1 MKSNFFDGMTIK
13 MTGRRHLSLAL
24 LVFAIFISLYATAH
38 AYDSNNDG
46 RVDFTDVIGA
56 LQEAQLLEVVH
67 SLQILSGMA
76 PSPEL
81 YFSRSGNGHLVTDLS
96 RDLIWQDYALIFGD
110 ENAGIDYCSQSEL
123 DTYDDWRLP
132 TFQEL
137 QDFFKAVDADNSFDL
152 NYWGTFSGCTAAVA
166 IGGYVRTPRGA
177 EVYGGEV
184 GDRINFGGGAA
195 VRCVRDIPGS

>member
-1 MKSNFFDGMTIK
+1 
-13 MTGRRHLSLAL
+13 MTGRQHLVQVL
-24 LVFAIFISLYATAH
+24 LLFAAFVASYTTAH

-56 LQEAQLLEVVH
+56 VQEPQLPEVIH
-67 SLQILSGMA
+67 SLQILTGMS

-81 YFSRSGNGHLVTDLS
+81 YFSRSDNDHLVTDLS
-96 RDLIWQDYALIFGD
+96 RDLVWQDYALIFGD

-123 DTYDDWRLP
+123 DSHIDWRLP

-184 GDRINFGGGAA
+184 GDQINFAGGAA
-195 VRCVRDIPGS
+195 VRCVRDVPGT